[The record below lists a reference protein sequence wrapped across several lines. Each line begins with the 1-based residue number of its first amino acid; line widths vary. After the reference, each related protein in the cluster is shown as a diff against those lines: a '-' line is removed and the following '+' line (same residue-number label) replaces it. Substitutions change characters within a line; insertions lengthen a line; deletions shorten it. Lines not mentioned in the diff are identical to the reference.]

1 MSVYKPWYLTKY
13 LASAIQSAN
22 TSANKITFKYMF
34 GSSDSIDEKDYSGLT
49 NDLMKSIKLDD
60 IAKISSNEVSNTDA
74 TIVAVFTNKG
84 VTKDHTLNTIGI
96 VAEYNG
102 KEFLAAICSANTP
115 YLMPQESDNEHVEY
129 TIRAVLGISN
139 TGVVSVSMDPSAVA
153 TNEQLDKVRDSLKET
168 DNLAQDNSKKIGLI
182 NSDLSS
188 GDIARVSKSNSFKG
202 PVTVNGDLTT
212 TAGTNFNSLWVNNSS
227 YLNGPTY
234 ISGNTS
240 INRDLTVNGALH
252 ATADYAYKNVPIE
265 IADGTDLNDLREQGN
280 YYCTIRQMK
289 NSPVPNW
296 ITLVVVKNGDWNG
309 TQTVTDT
316 NSGDTYVRVWNSG
329 GKWFSS
335 WEKVARDSQTV
346 HNSGDETISGN
357 KKFSNKIDGS
367 ITGTAT
373 HADSASYAGITP
385 HATYADTA
393 ELAKDIYHNA
403 TPEVVSIKTNE
414 WSTLAGGAQINTGL
428 RTNGFADIDRMS
440 IRNNLDVAGHI
451 VSKTSAFASFN
462 SHLGFTIFF
471 RRVGN
476 GVYVSGYGTVGS
488 IGAFSPLGSNVP
500 NGFRPLDLAFATIYT
515 DNNPGFLYFNTDGS
529 SYTGS
534 VPLSGGWTRV
544 WGFWNTLDDW
554 PG

>member
-139 TGVVSVSMDPSAVA
+139 TGVVTVSMDPSAVA

-227 YLNGPTY
+227 YLMGPTF

-240 INRDLTVNGALH
+240 INRDLTVNGSLH
-252 ATADYAYKNVPIE
+252 ATADKANSLNPNNGYQVNGLQTNGALLANAGASIKGN
-265 IADGTDLNDLREQGN
+265 TD
-280 YYCTIRQMK
+280 I
-289 NSPVPNW
+289 
-296 ITLVVVKNGDWNG
+296 
-309 TQTVTDT
+309 
-316 NSGDTYVRVWNSG
+316 SGDTYAKSLNAKNWSKFDG
-329 GKWFSS
+329 GI
-335 WEKVARDSQTV
+335 EV
-346 HNSGDETISGN
+346 NN
-357 KKFSNKIDGS
+357 
-367 ITGTAT
+367 
-373 HADSASYAGITP
+373 GITSNGW
-385 HATYADTA
+385 ANFAGLYARSNISTDGNVIANGYAISKRSAMRTVPTPTGMTLLFHRIGTGVMVTA
-393 ELAKDIYHNA
+393 YGE
-403 TPEVVSIKTNE
+403 
-414 WSTLAGGAQINTGL
+414 
-428 RTNGFADIDRMS
+428 
-440 IRNNLDVAGHI
+440 
-451 VSKTSAFASFN
+451 SKA
-462 SHLGFTIFF
+462 
-471 RRVGN
+471 
-476 GVYVSGYGTVGS
+476 
-488 IGAFSPLGSNVP
+488 IGQFSPIGVGTP
-500 NGFRPLDLAFATIYT
+500 VGFRPPIGTHATLYNGFTGGTIAF
-515 DNNPGFLYFNTDGS
+515 FE
-529 SYTGS
+529 TGS
-534 VPLSGGWTRV
+534 IWAGAEDIGAGTARMH
-544 WGFWNTLDDW
+544 GYWNTQDDW
-554 PG
+554 PD